1 MGERDHM
8 TDENIKSNYE
18 KGHFLNKE
26 QKVIKQKI
34 MEDMLDGFFKNA
46 AANSNLF
53 NIQEILDLT
62 FSVLIMLN
70 REILVH
76 TIKSFNLEGHR
87 KQLIKDLH
95 EQIKEQVNN
104 IIKRSMM

>member
-8 TDENIKSNYE
+8 KSTSE
-18 KGHFLNKE
+18 QGHFLNEE
-26 QKVIKQKI
+26 QKAIKQKI
-34 MEDMLDGFFKNA
+34 MEDMLEGFFKNIA
-46 AANSNLF
+46 QNSKLF
-53 NIQEILDLT
+53 NIQQILDLT

-76 TIKSFNLEGHR
+76 TIKSFNLEGNR